1 MNAPELLK
9 TEADN
14 CDAQSGLSP
23 APLLGQRIKDYM
35 KEYQAR
41 SADMKSIMCQ
51 WPEWD
56 RNRAIETYRRE
67 YQNAPET
74 DLRHGKVLVLAE
86 WESPDEADRA
96 RLDWLD
102 NWGYELELPKSWSVE
117 LPSDQT
123 GNTRNVRAAIDA
135 ARKVP
140 EEKIT
145 VIERP
150 NDQAHPTAADSDRG
164 RH

>member
-1 MNAPELLK
+1 
-9 TEADN
+9 
-14 CDAQSGLSP
+14 
-23 APLLGQRIKDYM
+23 M

-56 RNRAIETYRRE
+56 KNRAIETYRRE

-96 RLDWLD
+96 RLDWLE
-102 NWGYELELPKSWSVE
+102 NYGYENGWDNRFNKTWSLELPK
-117 LPSDQT
+117 DQT
-123 GNTRNVRAAIDA
+123 GNTRNIRAAIDA
-135 ARKVP
+135 ARKAP

-150 NDQAHPTAADSDRG
+150 NVPDEPHAKSL
-164 RH
+164 